1 MSRPDDQIVFEDLH
15 GVQKDDPVTV
25 DLDAATKDDGI
36 TRTPADQAA
45 GDDARNDDRVEFSDL
60 RSAQR
65 DVEEDDESDDTAA
78 DTKDAKDDKASKG
91 GEDDDYS
98 KKVKA
103 RIDRERRAK
112 TKERQRA
119 EYWENQAR
127 QLAKE
132 RYDADKRTAE
142 RTIEQATSAI
152 EQAQA
157 DLEKAIEDGK
167 TKDQVRLTSRLTDLK
182 AEKIQAEV
190 SLNTLSPDGNVQ
202 PFDDKVSPKGEKST
216 GKKLSDE
223 WMDDRGDWY
232 GARGFER
239 QTRLANRID
248 KEVFKD
254 GYDPSTP
261 EYFEELDRRI
271 KEREPSL
278 YEDLEAADDTGADD
292 KPDKDRG
299 KPKGQQVVAPVGGNE
314 TRRQR
319 TSGSKVELGEADF
332 QNMRKFGL
340 DPKDPEVLKEYARN
354 KAEAE
359 SGARR

>member
-1 MSRPDDQIVFEDLH
+1 MSRPEDNIVFEDLH
-15 GVQKDDPVTV
+15 GVHEDKPVTV

-36 TRTPADQAA
+36 TRAPAGQAA
-45 GDDARNDDRVEFSDL
+45 DDDAKDDDRVEFDDL
-60 RSAQR
+60 RSARR
-65 DVEEDDESDDTAA
+65 DEDDDESDDDAA
-78 DTKDAKDDKASKG
+78 DAKDAKDDKASKG

-132 RYDADKRTAE
+132 RYDADKSAYE
-142 RTIEQATSAI
+142 RTIEQADSAM
-152 EQAQA
+152 AQTEA
-157 DLEKAIEDGK
+157 DLEKAIEDGQ
-167 TKDQVRLTSRLTDLK
+167 TKDQVRLTKRLSDLK
-182 AEKIQAEV
+182 AEKVLAE
-190 SLNTLSPDGNVQ
+190 SRLENLSPDGNVQ
-202 PFDDKVSPKGEKST
+202 PFDDKVSPKGGKST
-216 GKKLSDE
+216 PKKLSDE
-223 WMDDRGDWY
+223 WMDDRSDWY

-278 YEDLEAADDTGADD
+278 YEDLDAADDTGADD
-292 KPDKDRG
+292 KPDKGRG
-299 KPKGQQVVAPVGGNE
+299 KKPQQVVAPVGGNE

-340 DPKDPEVLKEYARN
+340 DPNDPEVLKEYARN

-359 SGARR
+359 GARR